1 MKALM
6 GTSEGVPFTVGGEIP
21 MAISVTINNPIKVTG
36 TESSAAVVTANTVM
50 VQKIVW
56 SGVTTAGHKL
66 SITDTA
72 GNQIAKMT
80 VDLPGTAGLLMVDCT
95 FPVPHPCVGLKIDD
109 MDSGEVLI
117 YLVTK
122 GI

>member
-1 MKALM
+1 MP
-6 GTSEGVPFTVGGEIP
+6 TST
-21 MAISVTINNPIKVTG
+21 TIANPIKITG
-36 TESSAAVVTANTVM
+36 TTGTAEVITANTVM

-80 VDLPGTAGLLMVDCT
+80 VDLPGAAGLLMAECT
-95 FPVPHPCVGLKIDD
+95 FPVPHPCVGLKVDD

-117 YLVTK
+117 YIVTK
-122 GI
+122 GA